1 MGQAQVVTPR
11 GGPGMGVFADSGEG
25 LRRLARFYGPARRH
39 WVYEDAAGN
48 MVGHLLGWET

>member
-1 MGQAQVVTPR
+1 
-11 GGPGMGVFADSGEG
+11 MGVFADSGEG